1 MDETLLMIPGPTR
14 VAPRVL
20 KAMSENIVN
29 HRSAIFGQILK
40 DTSQMMSDV
49 FRTTN
54 KSYLLTGSGTAAMEA
69 AMVNIL
75 KKGDKVL
82 NVVGGKF
89 GQRFMQIVEA
99 HGGTSLPL
107 EVEWGQAVNP
117 DEVGFLLEEHED
129 IKAVTVVHNETS
141 TGVVNPIKELGKIL
155 KDHDALYVVDTVSSL
170 AGDDVEVD
178 DYGIDICVTGSQ
190 KCMAAPP
197 GMASITLSNDAWDVV
212 NRTDSASYYL
222 NLKKYKKSG
231 DADPPETP
239 YTPSVSLIYAMHEAL
254 KIIMDEGLKNRIN
267 RHKLAAKATR
277 NGVKALGLE
286 LFPEEEVSSTT
297 VTAVRMP
304 EGVTDGEFRGTMR
317 NKYRVELAGGQDHL
331 KGNIFRIGH
340 MGNITHRELITTFS
354 AMEMTL
360 RELGFDIQ
368 MGEGVAA
375 VADTY
380 LPEDV

>member
-1 MDETLLMIPGPTR
+1 
-14 VAPRVL
+14 
-20 KAMSENIVN
+20 
-29 HRSAIFGQILK
+29 
-40 DTSQMMSDV
+40 
-49 FRTTN
+49 
-54 KSYLLTGSGTAAMEA
+54 
-69 AMVNIL
+69 
-75 KKGDKVL
+75 
-82 NVVGGKF
+82 
-89 GQRFMQIVEA
+89 
-99 HGGTSLPL
+99 
-107 EVEWGQAVNP
+107 
-117 DEVGFLLEEHED
+117 
-129 IKAVTVVHNETS
+129 VHNETS

-155 KDHDALYVVDTVSSL
+155 QNHDALYVVDTVSSL

-197 GMASITLSNDAWDVV
+197 GMAAITLSQDAWDVV
-212 NRTDSASYYL
+212 NRTNSASYYL
-222 NLKKYKKSG
+222 NLKKYQKSG

-267 RHKLAAKATR
+267 RHKLAAEATR
-277 NGVKALGLE
+277 NGVKALDLE
-286 LFPEEEVSSTT
+286 LFPEEKVSSTT

-304 EGVTDGEFRGTMR
+304 EGITDGEFRGTMR

-331 KGNIFRIGH
+331 KGKIFRIGH

-360 RELGFDIQ
+360 RELGFDIE